1 MSKKKIPKGRGGEK
15 IEKKELNE
23 ILQLEIGFVAILLV
37 FGVFAIFS
45 SLFNGIMS
53 LETTTL
59 TGQAST
65 ICTDSDAGIAPMVKG
80 ITKGT
85 FNQEE
90 ATMIDECVGDTLI
103 EYYCDFRECPR
114 CINYKEI
121 TCPTGSSCNKGICS

>member
-1 MSKKKIPKGRGGEK
+1 MSKKKILSGRGGEK

-45 SLFNGIMS
+45 SLFGAMS
-53 LETTTL
+53 PETNL
-59 TGQAST
+59 AGQAST